1 MAGQE
6 LILCI
11 DIGAESIKASEFL
24 CSAENIELSRFAY
37 LEYINNDE
45 EASALDATVAA
56 LKSIISTNKFA
67 AKSVYLSLSGQNAL
81 IPFIKVPA
89 MTTEPEKIRELVTF
103 EAKSRIPYALDE
115 VVWDYQLIDN
125 PDGADEI
132 DAMLVSV
139 KNEEVIRITDAVES
153 LGKKVKS
160 VEVSPTAL
168 YNAVRANGIGDTQCE
183 MILNIGGKSSTLVFV
198 DGPRFFVRSIPIA
211 GNYITQQI
219 AKEFNIP
226 FAEADEIKRRH
237 GFVALGG
244 AYDEP
249 ESDVAATVSKIVR
262 NVMTRLHGEINR
274 SINVYRAQQHGRKP
288 EKLYLTGGSSIMA
301 FTPRFFVEKLRIP
314 VEYFNP
320 FPIIPIAPDVDR
332 DALQEL
338 AHLYGET
345 IGLALRHFRSTP
357 VEISLVPEQVKQQ
370 KVMKRKHPFF
380 YLSAIFLLG
389 YLGVSYWS
397 LDRQAKEIDEQRNQI
412 SWKLQEKQSHEAG
425 INSAKNEL
433 KKSND
438 KYAELEKMLADRNEF
453 IPVLNE
459 IQEQVKNYSEGHKWM
474 VWITELRFSDKKIK
488 LDGASDDQAKE
499 SRTAKRAKKKK
510 SKANAGKVQKEN
522 DLYVYLNGYAIRNQ
536 RDSEDVMTIASRF
549 ALRNLKPRLAEN
561 DEDVE
566 TSFDSAP
573 LIQGKMDQV
582 WRDAAGSKDKANNVS
597 GFRFSAKVSPEKVR
611 AAQIADEQKDSKK

>member
-24 CSAENIELSRFAY
+24 CSAENVELSRFAY
-37 LEYINNDE
+37 LEYVNDDE

-56 LKSIISTNKFA
+56 LKSIIIANKFA

-103 EAKSRIPYALDE
+103 EARSRIPYALDE

-168 YNAVRANGIGDTQCE
+168 YNAARANGIGDTQCE
-183 MILNIGGKSSTLVFV
+183 MILNVGGKSSTLVFV

-249 ESDVAATVSKIVR
+249 QSDVAATVSKIVR

-320 FPIIPIAPDVDR
+320 FPIIPVAEDVDR

-370 KVMKRKHPFF
+370 KVMKRKRPFF
-380 YLSAIFLLG
+380 YLSALFLLG

-397 LDRQAKEIDEQRNQI
+397 LDRQAKEIDEQKVQI
-412 SWKLQEKQSHEAG
+412 SMKLQEKQSHEAG

-433 KKSND
+433 KKSNE
-438 KYAELEKMLADRNEF
+438 KYDELEEILAHRNEF

-459 IQEQVKNYSEGHKWM
+459 IQNQVQSYSEGHKWM
-474 VWITELRFSDKKIK
+474 VWITELRFSDKEIA
-488 LDGASDDQAKE
+488 LDNAKGDAAEERSTARRPRKRKAKAKTEKAS
-499 SRTAKRAKKKK
+499 S
-510 SKANAGKVQKEN
+510 EN
-522 DLYVYLNGYAIRNQ
+522 DLYVYINGYAIRNKS
-536 RDSEDVMTIASRF
+536 DSEDVMTIASRF
-549 ALRNLKPRLAEN
+549 ALRSLKPRLAEK
-561 DEDVE
+561 DEDVK
-566 TSFDSAP
+566 TAFDSTP
-573 LIQGKMDQV
+573 LIQGKMDPA
-582 WRDAAGSKDKANNVS
+582 WRNDARSKEKANNVS
-597 GFRFSAKVSPEKVR
+597 GFRFAAKVSPEKVY
-611 AAQIADEQKDSKK
+611 AAQAADAKNDTKE